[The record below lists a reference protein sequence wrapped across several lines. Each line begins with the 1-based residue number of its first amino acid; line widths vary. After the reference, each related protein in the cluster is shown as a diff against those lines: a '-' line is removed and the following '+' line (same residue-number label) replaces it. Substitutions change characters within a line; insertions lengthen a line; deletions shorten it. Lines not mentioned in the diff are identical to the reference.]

1 MIPLLAGALA
11 GAFMAV
17 ASTACFS
24 GYVHK
29 IRHARGSAAPV
40 EMAADNGH
48 WSVLKW
54 LRTQDPP
61 CPWSAETEAKAKEH
75 FGEAE
80 VASWAM

>member
-1 MIPLLAGALA
+1 MNVLQWLRAQNPPCPWSSIT
-11 GAFMAV
+11 
-17 ASTACFS
+17 S
-24 GYVHK
+24 H
-29 IRHARGSAAPV
+29 
-40 EMAADNGH
+40 MAANNGH